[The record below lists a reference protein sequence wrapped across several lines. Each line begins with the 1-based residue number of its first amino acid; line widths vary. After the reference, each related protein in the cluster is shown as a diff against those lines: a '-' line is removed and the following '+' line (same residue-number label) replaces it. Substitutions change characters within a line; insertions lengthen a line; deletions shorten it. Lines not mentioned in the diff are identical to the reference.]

1 MSNSSVYDVA
11 VIGAGIVG
19 CAVARELSRYR
30 LSVAVLEKQT
40 EIATGSSEANSGI
53 VHAGY
58 DPEPGTL
65 KARFNVEGARMYPA
79 LCRELHVP
87 YEQVGALVVAYS
99 DEDIDV
105 LEKLLERGRIN
116 GVDGL
121 RIVTQPEL
129 SQLEPQLTADAKAA
143 LLAPTSGIVCPYGIT
158 FALADD
164 AAANGVEFLRE
175 HGVEDIRKCG
185 EIYTLA
191 TAQGVVQARVV
202 VNAAGL
208 YSDVIN
214 NMVSADKLTIK
225 PSRGQYWLIDRSLE
239 GSIKH
244 TLFRTPTALGK
255 GILVTPTV
263 DGTLL
268 IGPTAEAIDEKSDV
282 GTTSDGLDR
291 VFREAQNTWPTVNK
305 KMFIASFAG
314 NRAKG
319 DRGDFVVGEAPDAPG
334 FFNAAAIE
342 SPGLTSAPAIGL
354 YLAEC
359 IAERLKAERKTADEI
374 VPFSPPAKPFS
385 RMTNEER
392 REAIANDPNYG
403 SMICRCENIT
413 EAEIRDCIRRPVGAV
428 TIDGIKHRTRT
439 GMGRCQGGFCTP
451 RVVDILCEELGIHPE
466 QVTRDGKGS
475 ELLCCDIWSVPD
487 AERTV
492 SVDEQ

>member
-1 MSNSSVYDVA
+1 MSRSTIYDVA

-19 CAVARELSRYR
+19 CAVARELSRYK
-30 LSVAVLEKQT
+30 LSAVVLEKYA
-40 EIATGSSEANSGI
+40 EISTGSSEANSGI

-65 KARFNVEGARMYPA
+65 KARFNVEGARMYPE

-87 YEQVGALVVAYS
+87 YEQTGALVVAYS
-99 DEDIDV
+99 DDEV
-105 LEKLLERGRIN
+105 ATLRKLLERGIQN
-116 GVDGL
+116 GVEKL
-121 RIVTQPEL
+121 RIVSQPEL
-129 SQLEPQLTADAKAA
+129 SQLEPELSGNAIAA
-143 LLAPTSGIVCPYGIT
+143 LFAETSGIVCPYGIT

-175 HGVEDIRKCG
+175 HGVESIRRLDGCY
-185 EIYTLA
+185 ELT
-191 TAQGVVQARVV
+191 TAQGVINAKTV

-214 NMVSADKLTIK
+214 NMVSTDKLTIK

-239 GSIKH
+239 GAIKH

-268 IGPTAEAIDEKSDV
+268 IGPNAEAINNKSDV
-282 GTTSDGLDR
+282 GTTSDGLDK
-291 VFREAQNTWPTVNK
+291 VFREAQITWPTVNK
-305 KMFIASFAG
+305 KSFIASFAG

-319 DRGDFVVGEAPDAPG
+319 DRGDFVIGEAPDAEG
-334 FFNAAAIE
+334 FYNAAAIE
-342 SPGLTSAPAIGL
+342 SPGLTSAPAIGK
-354 YLAEC
+354 YLAEL
-359 IAERLKAERKTADEI
+359 ISEKLGAARKPADDI

-385 RMTNEER
+385 RMTNKER
-392 REAIANDPNYG
+392 HEAIRRDPDYG

-413 EAEIRDCIRRPVGAV
+413 EAEIRDSIRRPVGAV

-451 RVVDILCEELGIHPE
+451 RVVDILCEELGIKPE
-466 QVTRDGKGS
+466 EVTRDGKGS
-475 ELLCCDIWSVPD
+475 ELLCCDIWSVD
-487 AERTV
+487 SFGEDGERR
-492 SVDEQ
+492 